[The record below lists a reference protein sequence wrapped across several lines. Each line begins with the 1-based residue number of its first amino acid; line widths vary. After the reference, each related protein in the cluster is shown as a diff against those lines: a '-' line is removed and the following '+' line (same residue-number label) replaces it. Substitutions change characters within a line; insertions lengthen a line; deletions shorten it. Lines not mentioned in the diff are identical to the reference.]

1 MKRPPTHRIAALLAA
16 CLTLALGGCGALG
29 KKSSPES
36 GEETPSPATAAES
49 TTEDESKKEKPETKA
64 TKDEKPAD
72 APAAEATKEEPKK
85 SEPAEPEPE
94 EPAPDPA
101 AAEEFQGLPKGEAEF
116 ILACRSLAGGGKAT
130 MTGKDSFVFDTF
142 ELGALGANSKT
153 ATQRHQ
159 AMVAAITEYAGAL
172 RAAGVELVVAPVPA
186 KPVVYPDYL
195 GVEPAV
201 KDRRYDSYLQAL
213 YAELEKAGVR
223 VADVTKALRSNRF
236 DKNAASF
243 PRTGL
248 TWSPA
253 AAAASARAVHA
264 AARRTAAAK
273 SIARDK
279 TIVARDSALT
289 QNGETFKA
297 KSVGWAQGDRL
308 VPATVAKEGAA
319 IVVVGDDHA
328 AAHRTESVNAS
339 LADQL
344 SLAFGTAV
352 ETRATPQLGWKEA
365 TGFMPAKDSPTKL
378 VIWCFSAAQLL
389 DPPPPPPK
397 KAATSSRRPPSRSG
411 PAPRPIV
418 DPGTGLRLRDDPGLE
433 GRPD

>member
-1 MKRPPTHRIAALLAA
+1 MKRPPSHRSAALLAA
-16 CLTLALGGCGALG
+16 CLTLAVGGCGIMG

-36 GEETPSPATAAES
+36 GEEAPGSVAAADSATA
-49 TTEDESKKEKPETKA
+49 DESKKEKSETKA
-64 TKDEKPAD
+64 TKEERPAD
-72 APAAEATKEEPKK
+72 ASAADQTKEEPKK
-85 SEPAEPEPE
+85 SEPVPAEPV
-94 EPAPDPA
+94 PDPA
-101 AAEEFQGLPKGEAEF
+101 AAEEFQGLPKGEAAF

-130 MTGKDSFVFDTF
+130 MTGQDSFVFDTF
-142 ELGALGANSKT
+142 ELGALGANSKPGS
-153 ATQRHQ
+153 QRHQ
-159 AMVAAITEYAGAL
+159 SMVAAITAYAGAL
-172 RAAGVELVVAPVPA
+172 RAAGVELVLAPVPT

-201 KDRRYDSYLQAL
+201 KNRRYDSYLQSL

-223 VADVTKALRSNRF
+223 VADVTKGLRSDRF

-243 PRTGL
+243 PRSGL

-264 AARRTAAAK
+264 AARSTAAAK

-279 TIVARDSALT
+279 TIVARDSALA

-308 VPATVAKEGAA
+308 VPATVAKEGAV

-352 ETRATPQLGWKEA
+352 ETRATPRLGWKEA
-365 TGFMPAKDSPTKL
+365 TAFSPTKDGPTKL
-378 VIWCFSAAQLL
+378 VVWCFSAAQLL

-397 KAATSSRRPPSRSG
+397 KAASSSRRPTSRPG
-411 PAPRPIV
+411 PAPRPIT

-433 GRPD
+433 GRQD